1 MTCLEF
7 YREGK
12 RSDVQRDESHRHIP
26 PLHVYFYRRGK
37 KVATREMTNEEVK
50 TTYTIPVGPI
60 HPALKEPIRLD
71 LTIDGEQ
78 IVDVDL
84 VLGQVHRGI
93 EWLGMNRNNPIQTIY
108 LAERVCGIC
117 SVCHPFAYVQAVEH
131 AAGITP
137 PERAEYIRVIIA
149 EMERIHS
156 HLLWAGVAAHEIGF
170 DTVFYLAWRVRE
182 EIMDLIEYITGN
194 RNTKAMLQ
202 IGGVRRDI
210 TEEQF
215 PRIRKAL
222 DYYKSIFNQL
232 KTVFLEDTTIKMRTK
247 NVGIL
252 KAEDALKLLT
262 VGPTARASGITKD
275 VRQDQPYA
283 AYADLDIKAITP
295 DILTGTV
302 VGDVY
307 DRIVVR
313 LLEVKQSIEIIER
326 CLELMPSGPILAQ
339 PRIAVLLNTLA
350 KAEGEGIGRHEAPR
364 GEVIHYVR
372 LEAGRETLAAWK
384 IRAPT
389 YLNFMAIPTMLKG
402 GQIADVPIAFASI
415 DPCQSCTN
423 RVVIADTKTNK
434 KSELSYEELHQ
445 LSVEKTRKLK
455 C

>member
-1 MTCLEF
+1 MKN
-7 YREGK
+7 EG
-12 RSDVQRDESHRHIP
+12 VE
-26 PLHVYFYRRGK
+26 
-37 KVATREMTNEEVK
+37 

-71 LTIDGEQ
+71 LKVDGEE
-78 IVDVDL
+78 IVDVD
-84 VLGQVHRGI
+84 VIVGQVHRGI
-93 EWLGMNRNNPIQTIY
+93 EWLGMNRNNPIQNIY

-117 SVCHPFAYVQAVEH
+117 NICHPFAYVMAVEQ

-137 PERAEYIRVIIA
+137 SERSEYIRVITA

-170 DTVFYLAWRVRE
+170 DSVFYLVWRVRE
-182 EIMDLIEYITGN
+182 EIMDLIEYVTGN
-194 RNTKAMLQ
+194 RVTKAMFQ

-215 PRIRKAL
+215 PRIRKTL
-222 DYYKSIFNQL
+222 NYYKSIFDQL
-232 KTVFLEDTTIKMRTK
+232 RAVFLDDRTIRMRTR

-252 KAEDALKLLT
+252 KTEDALKLLAC
-262 VGPTARASGITKD
+262 GPTGRASGVTKD
-275 VRQDQPYA
+275 VRQDQAYG
-283 AYADLDIKAITP
+283 AYADMDIKAITP
-295 DILTGTV
+295 DMLTGTI

-326 CLELMPSGPILAQ
+326 CLEEMPPGAILVESKMAK
-339 PRIAVLLNTLA
+339 VLNTLK
-350 KAEGEGIGRHEAPR
+350 KAEGEGVGRAEAPR

-372 LEAGRETLAAWK
+372 LEAGRETLATWK

-389 YLNFMAIPTMLKG
+389 YVNLMSIPTILKG

-415 DPCQSCTN
+415 DPCMSCTN
-423 RVVIADTKTNK
+423 RAVVVDSKTKNK
-434 KSELSYEELHQ
+434 SLLTDKKLHQ
-445 LSVEKTRKLK
+445 LCVEKTRRLSNELAR
-455 C
+455 